1 MCQVSQL
8 KEDSAGL
15 MQEVFSDEIR
25 NARNEKLSPVSRGT
39 VATKGTRK
47 KSIVRVAVDYFATV
61 LVGTQIR
68 RKDEVQR
75 CPICGSITVWR
86 GYPTGHSRSHPAGSK
101 GDYV

>member
-1 MCQVSQL
+1 MEQ
-8 KEDSAGL
+8 
-15 MQEVFSDEIR
+15 VFSEEIR
-25 NARNEKLSPVSRGT
+25 NASNEKLSSVRRDP
-39 VATKGTRK
+39 ATKKGTSK